1 MERSGPVCTCF
12 GRLALRLGL
21 IGAEALE
28 RARLAPGPVDASLVR
43 QGSLSP
49 ALAARVRELLASR
62 GCRHRSQA
70 A

>member
-1 MERSGPVCTCF
+1 MERSGSACTCF

-21 IGAEALE
+21 IGAEALD
-28 RARLAPGPVDASLVR
+28 RARRVPGPVDASLVR
-43 QGSLSP
+43 QGALSP
-49 ALAARVRELLASR
+49 ALAARVHELLLSR